1 MQTLSINLGGNKMK
15 GKKLLSLV
23 LGTAMLTGV
32 LAGCSKPTTTTP
44 ETTKPAETKA
54 ETTKPAETKPAEV
67 VKLVYARGL
76 DTTGASNEIIKAFNE
91 KNKGRIE
98 VTFQEMPSDTGK
110 SHDQYVTVFNAKG
123 SDYDVFDADVIWP
136 AEFAQA
142 GYVLPL
148 DKFVEKDGINMK
160 DYMRGPV
167 QALTFKG
174 QLWGMPKFIDAG
186 LLFYRKDLVAKVPA
200 TWEELITQ
208 AKALKGKTGSGYSYV
223 MQAKQYEGLV
233 CNAIEF
239 ISAYGGKV
247 VDGEGNII
255 INSPE
260 TKKGL
265 EVMKSVVKS
274 DFVPNN
280 ITTFTETESDTAFYE
295 GKAAFIRNW
304 PYQWAE
310 VQDKTKSKVVDK
322 VGVAP
327 LPKGSVDSAAAL
339 GGWVTMINKYSKH
352 PQEAWEFLKFMTGPE
367 GQKITAVKG
376 GSAPTLLS
384 VYNDPEVQKNPLFGN
399 KDFVNGLSAAVSRP
413 VSPIYPKLSDIM
425 QVEISK
431 YLAGSQDVDT
441 AIKNMDTKMKEALA
455 AAK

>member
-1 MQTLSINLGGNKMK
+1 MK
-15 GKKLLSLV
+15 GKKLLSIITSAV
-23 LGTAMLTGV
+23 IVTALMS
-32 LAGCSKPTTTTP
+32 GCSKPQPTTTTP
-44 ETTKPAETKA
+44 PATTP
-54 ETTKPAETKPAEV
+54 TTTEPPKTEV

-76 DTTGASNEIIKAFNE
+76 DATGATTDILKAFNE
-91 KNKGRIE
+91 KYKGKIE
-98 VTFQEMPSDTGK
+98 VSFVEMPSDTGK
-110 SHDQYVTVFNAKG
+110 SHDQYVTVFGGKG

-142 GYVLPL
+142 GYALPL
-148 DKFVEKDGINMK
+148 DKFVEKNGINLK
-160 DYMRGPV
+160 DYMKGPV

-186 LLFYRKDLVAKVPA
+186 LLFYRTDLVQKAPA
-200 TWEELITQ
+200 TWEELITM
-208 AKALKGKTGSGYSYV
+208 AKSTKGKVDFGYL

-233 CNAIEF
+233 CNATEF
-239 ISAYGGKV
+239 IAAYGGAV
-247 VDGEGNII
+247 VDGNGNITI
-255 INSPE
+255 KSE
-260 TKKGL
+260 GTKKGL
-265 EVMKSVVKS
+265 EVMKQIVKS

-280 ITTFTETESDTAFYE
+280 ITTFTEPESHTAFIE
-295 GKAAFIRNW
+295 GKSALIRNW
-304 PYQWAE
+304 PYQWALA
-310 VQDKTKSKVVDK
+310 QDEKQSKIVGK
-322 VGVAP
+322 VAVAP
-327 LPKGSVDSAAAL
+327 LPKGSVTSAAAL

-352 PQEAWEFLKFMTGPE
+352 PNEAWEFLKFMTGPE

-384 VYNDPEVQKNPLFGN
+384 VYNDAEVQKNPLFGN
-399 KDFVNGLSAAVSRP
+399 KDFVAGLSAAVSRP

-441 AIKNMDTKMKEALA
+441 TINNMDTKMKEAVA